1 MLMMMI
7 KMDIVN
13 VVQILNGIQTLK
25 FVMKTALNIVKIA
38 KDLLLEGAKNVLMAI
53 SKHKTFVY
61 HFARLDILKV
71 QKFVKKETLP
81 FLFLLLIK

>member
-1 MLMMMI
+1 M
-7 KMDIVN
+7 KRN
-13 VVQILNGIQTLK
+13 N
-25 FVMKTALNIVKIA
+25 FVIKTALNIVKIA
-38 KDLLLEGAKNVLMAI
+38 KDLLLEGALDVLMVF
-53 SKHKTFVY
+53 SKYKTFVY

>member
-1 MLMMMI
+1 MM
-7 KMDIVN
+7 KMDNAN
-13 VVQILNGIQTLK
+13 VVQTLIGIQTLK
-25 FVMKTALNIVKIA
+25 FVGFNAIQIVKTVQ
-38 KDLLLEGAKNVLMAI
+38 DQLLEDAKNVLITI
-53 SKHKTFVY
+53 SKYKTFVY